1 MSKVRYLLDENVNRA
16 IQRQLRRLD
25 PNIEVIA
32 VGEPGAPPAGSPDP
46 EILEWIEKH
55 GYILVTEN
63 RSTMPVHLKEYWAK
77 GGHVPGVFFL
87 RPFASLSAVI
97 EMVFFWSSR
106 LTPLLR
112 FAVDSTPTNHSP
124 VAIRYSPSFW

>member
-25 PNIEVIA
+25 PSIEVIA
-32 VGEPGAPPAGSPDP
+32 VGEPGAPPAGSSDS
-46 EILEWIEKH
+46 EILEWIEKNS
-55 GYILVTEN
+55 YILVTEN
-63 RSTMPVHLKEYWAK
+63 RSTMPVHLKEHWAK

-97 EMVFFWSSR
+97 EDLYLIWLVADAEEFVDQTFY
-106 LTPLLR
+106 LPL
-112 FAVDSTPTNHSP
+112 
-124 VAIRYSPSFW
+124 